1 MHIVGHTARYMR
13 DAQCMCLWC
22 GPLSMSGHLA
32 QHAIRQHSLWK
43 VQTGQGTSAHPL
55 QVMTL
60 RLLRH
65 RNIVQFY
72 GACLEPDCLFIVT
85 ELLAGGLARATAQP
99 ISMVPSVEP
108 ASVGSAPTSWRH
120 TACDVKR
127 GSLLPLLQARW
138 LGLGYGN
145 RSWAVCWLLTL
156 QKACKQADE
165 ADSNNE
171 HGCTT
176 CNPGARDWQRQ
187 VDSAGC
193 RTRVAQ

>member
-1 MHIVGHTARYMR
+1 
-13 DAQCMCLWC
+13 
-22 GPLSMSGHLA
+22 
-32 QHAIRQHSLWK
+32 
-43 VQTGQGTSAHPL
+43 
-55 QVMTL
+55 MTL

-99 ISMVPSVEP
+99 ISKVPTVEP
-108 ASVGSAPTSWRH
+108 ASVGSASTSGRH
-120 TACDVKR
+120 PACDVR
-127 GSLLPLLQARW
+127 GGSLLALVQARW

-145 RSWAVCWLLTL
+145 RSLAVCWLLTL
-156 QKACKQADE
+156 QKVCKQEDK
-165 ADSNNE
+165 ADSNKCS
-171 HGCTT
+171 GCTIR
-176 CNPGARDWQRQ
+176 NPGARNWQSH